1 MDNDTTVVITIR
13 GECVPTWDVSFE
25 MRVDVGSHRV
35 VAAVARAHA
44 LAEVIRG
51 IPVTPLVRSHFD
63 SLNILRAVRG
73 TTGIEGGDLS
83 ETEAAEVIAA
93 ADDEPVLP
101 PGRARME
108 QEARNA
114 HNAMRAI
121 HDELTKNPGRQLDE
135 ALIREIHRLT
145 TDNIDYAHN
154 QPGHYRSHAVSVGD
168 YTPPR
173 THDEIEALM
182 QEFLRWFREDEPSGW
197 DGIVRA
203 IAAHFY
209 LVSIHPFGDGN
220 GRTARAVESF
230 LLYRAGVN
238 AFGFYSLANFYYRE
252 RDRYIQELTDAR
264 FDHGGDLT
272 PFIVFG
278 LEGLVAELEFVHREV
293 LDQVKVTA
301 YRDYAREMLDKYPR
315 LSRERRAR
323 MLELVHDLA
332 HLHLPGAFVGVPGMQ
347 VAAALYRGVGDRTFR
362 RDLKILTELELV
374 VRDENDL
381 VANIDVMDRFIPA

>member
-1 MDNDTTVVITIR
+1 M
-13 GECVPTWDVSFE
+13 PTWDVSFQ
-25 MRVDVGSHRV
+25 MHVDVRSPRV
-35 VAAVARAHA
+35 VQAVARAHA
-44 LAEVIRG
+44 LAGVIRG

-93 ADDEPVLP
+93 ADDEPVLA

-114 HNAMRAI
+114 HNVMRAI
-121 HDELTKNPGRQLDE
+121 QRELTQYPDRHLDE
-135 ALIREIHRLT
+135 ALILEIHRLT

-154 QPGHYRSHAVSVGD
+154 QPGRYRSHAVNVGD
-168 YTPPR
+168 YIPPR
-173 THDEIEALM
+173 THAEIEALT
-182 QEFLRWFREDEPSGW
+182 QEFLRWFRDGEPSGW

-209 LVSIHPFGDGN
+209 VVSIHPFGDGN
-220 GRTARAVESF
+220 GRTSRAVESF
-230 LLYRAGVN
+230 LLYQAGVN

-252 RDRYIQELTDAR
+252 RDRYVQELTDAR
-264 FDHGGDLT
+264 FRHGGDLT
-272 PFIVFG
+272 PFVVFG
-278 LEGLVAELEFVHREV
+278 LDGLVAELESVHREV
-293 LDQVKVTA
+293 IEQVKVTA
-301 YRDYAREMLDKYPR
+301 YRDYAREMLDNYPR

-323 MLELVHDLA
+323 MLELVRELA
-332 HLHLPGAFVGVPGMQ
+332 GRHLPGAFIGIPGMQ
-347 VAAALYRGVGDRTFR
+347 VAAPLYKGVGDRTFR

-374 VRDENDL
+374 VQDEHDL
-381 VANIDVMDRFIPA
+381 VANIDVMDQFIPA

>member
-1 MDNDTTVVITIR
+1 M
-13 GECVPTWDVSFE
+13 PTWNVSFE
-25 MRVDVGSHRV
+25 MRIDVGSQRV

-44 LAEVIRG
+44 LAGVIRG

-93 ADDEPVLP
+93 KDDEPVLP
-101 PGRARME
+101 PIRARIE

-121 HDELTKNPGRQLDE
+121 QRELTQRPDRQLDE
-135 ALIREIHRLT
+135 ALIREIHHLT
-145 TDNIDYAHN
+145 TENIDYARN

-173 THDEIEALM
+173 THDEIEALI
-182 QEFLRWFREDEPSGW
+182 QEFLRWFRDDEPSGW

-230 LLYRAGVN
+230 LLYQAGVN

-252 RDRYIQELTDAR
+252 RDRYVQELTDAR
-264 FDHGGDLT
+264 FHHDGDLT
-272 PFIVFG
+272 PFIAFG
-278 LEGLVAELEFVHREV
+278 LEGLVVELESVHREV
-293 LDQVKVTA
+293 LDQVKITA
-301 YRDYAREMLDKYPR
+301 YNVHAREMLEKYPR

-323 MLELVHDLA
+323 MLELVYGLA
-332 HLHLPGAFVGVPGMQ
+332 RRRLPGAAGRHRGGGGVAFP
-347 VAAALYRGVGDRTFR
+347 LYRSVGIRTFR

-374 VRDENDL
+374 VHDENDL
-381 VANIDVMDRFIPA
+381 VANIDVMDQFIPA

>member
-1 MDNDTTVVITIR
+1 M
-13 GECVPTWDVSFE
+13 PTWDVSFH
-25 MRVDVGSHRV
+25 MRVDTESQRV

-44 LAEVIRG
+44 LAGVIRG

-83 ETEAAEVIAA
+83 ETEAADVIAA
-93 ADDEPVLP
+93 ADDAPVLP
-101 PGRARME
+101 PRRARME

-114 HNAMRAI
+114 HRAMVAI
-121 HDELTKNPGRQLDE
+121 QHELTQHPDRALDE

-154 QPGHYRSHAVSVGD
+154 QPGQYRSHAVSVGD
-168 YTPPR
+168 YVPPR
-173 THDEIEALM
+173 TRAEIEALT
-182 QEFLRWFREDEPSGW
+182 QEFLRWFRDDEPSGW

-209 LVSIHPFGDGN
+209 LVGIHPFGDGN
-220 GRTARAVESF
+220 GRTARAIESF
-230 LLYRAGVN
+230 LLYQAGVN

-252 RDRYIQELTDAR
+252 RDRYVRELTDAR
-264 FDHGGDLT
+264 FHHGGDLT
-272 PFIVFG
+272 PFVLFG
-278 LEGLVAELEFVHREV
+278 LEGLVAELESVHREV

-301 YRDYAREMLDKYPR
+301 YRDYAREMLEEYPR

-323 MLELVHDLA
+323 MLELVHGLA
-332 HLHLPGAFVGVPGMQ
+332 QRRLPGVTGGVPGAH
-347 VAAALYRGVGDRTFR
+347 VAAALYRRVGERTR
-362 RDLKILTELELV
+362 MRDLKILSDLDLV
-374 VRDENDL
+374 LSEGDDL
-381 VANIDVMDRFIPA
+381 VANIDVMDQFIPA

>member
-1 MDNDTTVVITIR
+1 M
-13 GECVPTWDVSFE
+13 PTWDVSFR
-25 MRVDVGSHRV
+25 MHVDVQSPRV
-35 VAAVARAHA
+35 VHAVARAHA
-44 LAEVIRG
+44 LAGVIRG

-63 SLNILRAVRG
+63 RLNILRAVRG

-83 ETEAAEVIAA
+83 EAEAAEVIAA
-93 ADDEPVLP
+93 ADDEPVLA

-114 HNAMRAI
+114 RDVMQAI
-121 HDELTKNPGRQLDE
+121 QRELTRHPDRNLDE
-135 ALIREIHRLT
+135 ALILDIHRLT

-154 QPGHYRSHAVSVGD
+154 QPGRYRSHAVNVGD
-168 YTPPR
+168 YIPPR
-173 THDEIEALM
+173 THAEIEALA
-182 QEFLRWFREDEPSGW
+182 QEFLRWFRDDEPSGW

-220 GRTARAVESF
+220 GRTSRAVESF
-230 LLYRAGVN
+230 LLYQAGVN

-252 RDRYIQELTDAR
+252 RDRYVQELTDAR
-264 FDHGGDLT
+264 FHHGGDLT

-278 LEGLVAELEFVHREV
+278 LEGLVVELESVHREV
-293 LDQVKVTA
+293 IDQVKVTA
-301 YRDYAREMLDKYPR
+301 YRDYAREMLDNYPR

-323 MLELVHDLA
+323 MLELVRELA
-332 HLHLPGAFVGVPGMQ
+332 GRHLPGAFIGIPGMQ
-347 VAAALYRGVGDRTFR
+347 LAAPLYKGVGDRTFR

-374 VRDENDL
+374 VQDEHDL
-381 VANIDVMDRFIPA
+381 VANIDVMDQFIPA

>member
-1 MDNDTTVVITIR
+1 M
-13 GECVPTWDVSFE
+13 PTWDVSFQ
-25 MRVDVGSHRV
+25 MRVDVQSPRV
-35 VAAVARAHA
+35 VRAVARAHA
-44 LAEVIRG
+44 LAGVIRG

-83 ETEAAEVIAA
+83 EAEAADVIAA
-93 ADDEPVLP
+93 ADDTPVLP
-101 PGRARME
+101 PRRARME

-114 HNAMRAI
+114 HNVMRAI
-121 HDELTKNPGRQLDE
+121 QHELTQHPDRHLDE
-135 ALIREIHRLT
+135 ALILEIHRLT

-154 QPGHYRSHAVSVGD
+154 QPGRYRSHAVNVGD
-168 YTPPR
+168 YIPPR
-173 THDEIEALM
+173 THAEIEALT
-182 QEFLRWFREDEPSGW
+182 QEFLRWFRDDEPSGW

-230 LLYRAGVN
+230 LLYQAGVN

-252 RDRYIQELTDAR
+252 RDRYVQELTDAR
-264 FDHGGDLT
+264 FRHGGDLT

-278 LEGLVAELEFVHREV
+278 LDGLVAELESVHREV
-293 LDQVKVTA
+293 IDQVKVTA
-301 YRDYAREMLDKYPR
+301 YRDYAREMLDNYPR

-323 MLELVHDLA
+323 MLELVRELA
-332 HLHLPGAFVGVPGMQ
+332 GRHLPGAFIGIPGMQ
-347 VAAALYRGVGDRTFR
+347 VAAPLYRGVGDRTLR

-374 VRDENDL
+374 VQDEDDL
-381 VANIDVMDRFIPA
+381 VANIAVMDQFIPA

>member
-1 MDNDTTVVITIR
+1 M
-13 GECVPTWDVSFE
+13 PTWDVSFE
-25 MRVDVGSHRV
+25 MRIDVGSQRV
-35 VAAVARAHA
+35 VAAVARAQA
-44 LAEVIRG
+44 LAGVIRG

-63 SLNILRAVRG
+63 RLNILRAARG
-73 TTGIEGGDLS
+73 ITGIEGGDLT

-93 ADDEPVLP
+93 ADDEPGLP

-121 HDELTKNPGRQLDE
+121 QRELTQRPDRQLDE

-145 TDNIDYAHN
+145 TENIDYAHN

-168 YTPPR
+168 FTPPR
-173 THDEIEALM
+173 THDEIEALT
-182 QEFLRWFREDEPSGW
+182 QEFLRWFRDDEPSGW

-230 LLYRAGVN
+230 LLYQAGVN

-252 RDRYIQELTDAR
+252 RDRYVQELTDAR
-264 FDHGGDLT
+264 FHHGGNLT
-272 PFIVFG
+272 PFVVFG
-278 LEGLVAELEFVHREV
+278 LEGLVAELESVHREV
-293 LDQVKVTA
+293 LDQVKITA
-301 YRDYAREMLDKYPR
+301 YRDYAREMLENYPR

-323 MLELVHDLA
+323 MLDLVHGLA
-332 HLHLPGAFVGVPGMQ
+332 ERRLPGAFVGIPGMQ
-347 VAAALYRGVGDRTFR
+347 VAAALYRKVGDRTFR

-374 VRDENDL
+374 VHDENDL
-381 VANIDVMDRFIPA
+381 VANVDVMDQFTPA

>member
-1 MDNDTTVVITIR
+1 M
-13 GECVPTWDVSFE
+13 PTWNVSFE
-25 MRVDVGSHRV
+25 MRVDVRSQRV

-44 LAEVIRG
+44 LAGVIRG

-63 SLNILRAVRG
+63 RLNILRAVRG
-73 TTGIEGGDLS
+73 TTGIEGGDLTES
-83 ETEAAEVIAA
+83 EAAVVIAA

-101 PGRARME
+101 PVRARME

-114 HNAMRAI
+114 HNVMRAI
-121 HDELTKNPGRQLDE
+121 QHELTQHPDRHLDE

-173 THDEIEALM
+173 TRDEIEALTE
-182 QEFLRWFREDEPSGW
+182 EFLRWFREDEPSGW
-197 DGIVRA
+197 DGIIRA

-220 GRTARAVESF
+220 GRAARAVESF
-230 LLYRAGVN
+230 LLYKAGVN

-264 FDHGGDLT
+264 FGHGGDLT

-293 LDQVKVTA
+293 LEQVKITA
-301 YRDYAREMLDKYPR
+301 YRDYARAALETYPR

-323 MLELVHDLA
+323 MLDLVHGLA
-332 HLHLPGAFVGVPGMQ
+332 GRHLPGAFIGIPGMQ
-347 VAAALYRGVGDRTFR
+347 MAATLYKGVGDRTFR
-362 RDLKILTELELV
+362 RDLKVLSELELV
-374 VRDENDL
+374 VHGEHDL
-381 VANIDVMDRFIPA
+381 VANIDVMDQFIPA